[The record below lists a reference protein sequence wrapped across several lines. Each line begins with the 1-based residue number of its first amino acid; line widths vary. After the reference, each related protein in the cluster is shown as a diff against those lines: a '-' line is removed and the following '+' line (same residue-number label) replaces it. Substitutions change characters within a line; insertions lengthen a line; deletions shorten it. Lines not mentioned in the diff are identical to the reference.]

1 MPKYEE
7 LKALAAT
14 RLLEAKSLFNKR
26 LYDGACYLA
35 GYVVELALKARI
47 CKTLD
52 LAGYPESGEISRAFK
67 THKFD
72 DLIKLSGLERK
83 FNKAKKINGSLLRN
97 WSLLTEWS
105 EEFRYCPIGTNTR
118 KHAQEIFNALEDPKD
133 GVFTWIQQMW

>member
-14 RLLEAKSLFNKR
+14 RLLEAKTLFNKR

-47 CKTLD
+47 CKALD
-52 LAGYPESGEISRAFK
+52 LTYYPKSGEISRVFK
-67 THKFD
+67 TPKFD
-72 DLIKLSGLERK
+72 DLLKLSGLERK
-83 FNKAKKINGSLLRN
+83 FNKANSSLLRN

-105 EEFRYCPIGTNTR
+105 EEFRYNLVFCKNPE
-118 KHAQEIFNALEDPKD
+118 KLLEERY
-133 GVFTWIQQMW
+133 FI

>member
-52 LAGYPESGEISRAFK
+52 LAGYPNQGRYQGHLK
-67 THKFD
+67 
-72 DLIKLSGLERK
+72 LINLTT
-83 FNKAKKINGSLLRN
+83 LLN
-97 WSLLTEWS
+97 
-105 EEFRYCPIGTNTR
+105 
-118 KHAQEIFNALEDPKD
+118 
-133 GVFTWIQQMW
+133 